1 MISEVWGADLFFR
14 IGGLNLKLP
23 KDPRYKMIEFIL
35 CHQKEL
41 KKYSKDKEAVIDKT
55 IIPNPK
61 EWLRMVEVLK
71 TKLSIEQIEILRVRY
86 MHNESYIKTSRRLHI
101 SERTY
106 INLLTDI
113 RRMAYMI
120 AIELGLVS
128 VIRDS

>member
-1 MISEVWGADLFFR
+1 MKYVGRIYFFR

-23 KDPRYKMIEFIL
+23 KDPRYKMMEFIL
-35 CHQKEL
+35 CHPKEL

-71 TKLSIEQIEILRVRY
+71 TKLSIEQIEILRVRC

>member
-1 MISEVWGADLFFR
+1 MKYVGR
-14 IGGLNLKLP
+14 IYFVFWNGGLNLKLP

-86 MHNESYIKTSRRLHI
+86 IHNESHIKTSRRLHI

>member
-1 MISEVWGADLFFR
+1 MKYVGR
-14 IGGLNLKLP
+14 IYFVFWNGGLNLKLP

-86 MHNESYIKTSRRLHI
+86 IHNESHIKTSRRLHT

-106 INLLTDI
+106 INLLTDR